1 METYLYSMRKF
12 NLFILILILVTSCS
26 VQNKESLEFES
37 YNAALIGGK
46 KTTIKFI
53 STDSKR
59 NVIVNVTH
67 RNEPFYVRR
76 ITSATFKEILGVYEN
91 ISIQDTAKVVWIDP
105 PTLKVKYTSQGTQK
119 DFVYYGIPTKD
130 EKFFKLGELILEAAD
145 LNFKDLE

>member
-1 METYLYSMRKF
+1 MGKF
-12 NLFILILILVTSCS
+12 NLCILILILLTSCS

-53 STDSKR
+53 STDSKRKR